1 MVAAGHRVP
10 TPHPLNGRHASP
22 GRTINA
28 PHKSEF
34 QSPSR
39 SPACWRSASSA
50 RHYRHY
56 SHHYGNR
63 AALRAFG
70 LIAGTIAS
78 IASAEEARRDCRRYG
93 YCDYGYGYAPPP
105 YDYYRPRYRYYY
117 PY

>member
-1 MVAAGHRVP
+1 
-10 TPHPLNGRHASP
+10 
-22 GRTINA
+22 
-28 PHKSEF
+28 
-34 QSPSR
+34 
-39 SPACWRSASSA
+39 
-50 RHYRHY
+50 
-56 SHHYGNR
+56 
-63 AALRAFG
+63 LRAFG